1 MAGGGKGANR
11 VSGFGAGAGPFLPGD
26 GGDLLHSG
34 TGAARGS
41 QAYLG
46 PAARAAPG
54 DMMIDW
60 VSSRLRGLRP
70 LSLYRPSAWPCAAG
84 PGSG

>member
-1 MAGGGKGANR
+1 MAGGGKGANPG
-11 VSGFGAGAGPFLPGD
+11 VGGFGAGVGLSCWD
-26 GGDLLHSG
+26 GGDLLHGG
-34 TGAARGS
+34 TGTARGS

-46 PAARAAPG
+46 PRARAAPG

-60 VSSRLRGLRP
+60 VSSRLRGMRP

-84 PGSG
+84 P